1 MSEAEQEKMLSE
13 LKTTNINLQETLKDA
28 NIRLQNEEERCKA
41 LRRANEHLRYK
52 LLSSGPASHDFTKE
66 ELKVMRIKLHPDK
79 NDGSE
84 ICNSITQKLNKM
96 KL

>member
-13 LKTTNINLQETLKDA
+13 LKRTNIILQETLKDA

-52 LLSSGPASHDFTKE
+52 LLSSGPAAHDFTKE